1 MCVCNLHIA
10 IHVTHMLGC
19 MGAPLSATV
28 RLITAGTPAAATA
41 AASGV
46 AEALLANGKQL
57 EIAVMQ

>member
-1 MCVCNLHIA
+1 
-10 IHVTHMLGC
+10 